1 MRTNIEIDEKLM
13 DEIIN
18 KTSLKTKKEVVYV
31 ALKEYLQKLKREELA
46 SIAGKIDWLEDVEE
60 MRRD

>member
-13 DEIIN
+13 DEIIH
-18 KTSLKTKKEVVYV
+18 KTSLKTKREIVHV
-31 ALKEYLQKLKREELA
+31 ALEEFLQKLKREELA
-46 SIAGKIDWLEDVEE
+46 SMAGKIDWTADLEE

>member
-13 DEIIN
+13 EEIIN
-18 KTSLKTKKEVVYV
+18 KTSIKTKREIVHA
-31 ALKEYLQKLKREELA
+31 ALKEFLQKLKREELA
-46 SIAGKIDWLEDVEE
+46 GMAGKIDWIEDLEE

>member
-13 DEIIN
+13 NEIIN
-18 KTSLKTKKEVVYV
+18 KTSLKTKKEIVHA
-31 ALKEYLQKLKREELA
+31 ALKEFLQKLKREELA
-46 SIAGKIDWLEDVEE
+46 SMAGKVNWIEDLEM

>member
-13 DEIIN
+13 DEIIE
-18 KTSLKTKKEVVYV
+18 KTSLKTKREIVHA
-31 ALKEYLQKLKREELA
+31 ALKEFLQKLKREELA
-46 SIAGKIDWLEDVEE
+46 SMGGKVNWIEDLEA